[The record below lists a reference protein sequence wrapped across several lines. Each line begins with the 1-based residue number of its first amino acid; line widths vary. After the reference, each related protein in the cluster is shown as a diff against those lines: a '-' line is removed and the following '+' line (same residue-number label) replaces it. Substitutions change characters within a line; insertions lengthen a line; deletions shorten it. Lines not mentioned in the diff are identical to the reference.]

1 MFITHWLSAS
11 SPNLTISVWIILY
24 MLIVF
29 SILKLFDYAL
39 FVAFNFDKFE
49 WNQLWTLSSNL
60 ALFGLASPIL
70 NLYLNK
76 RIQMTIYA
84 EIFLNMFLPTFLTL
98 LPSKTIIEK
107 TSSDEVLTD
116 DVIMSKLKII
126 NSEKQKA
133 WKITQFGIGIL
144 ISISLLILIYF
155 YINQNPDNIKTF
167 AKMFAHIMSS

>member
-24 MLIVF
+24 IIVVF

-39 FVAFNFDKFE
+39 SVAFNFAKLE
-49 WNQLWTLSSNL
+49 WKQLWTLSSNL
-60 ALFGLASPIL
+60 ALFGLASPVL
-70 NLYLNK
+70 DLYTNN
-76 RIQMTIYA
+76 RIQMTLYA
-84 EIFLNMFLPTFLTL
+84 AIFLNIILPTFLMA

-107 TSSDEVLTD
+107 TSSDEVLTE
-116 DVIMSKLKII
+116 DVIMSKLKAI
-126 NSEKQKA
+126 NSQKQKA

-167 AKMFAHIMSS
+167 AKMFAHIMPS

>member
-70 NLYLNK
+70 NLYLNN
-76 RIQMTIYA
+76 RIQMTIYGA
-84 EIFLNMFLPTFLTL
+84 IFLNMFLPTFLTL

-167 AKMFAHIMSS
+167 AKMFAHIMPS